1 MNAMDD
7 PDIDICAKTKRK
19 HEWRL
24 ADVRTLQGVRPPVTV
39 KDWQCQDCGL
49 GKQTDDPIL

>member
-1 MNAMDD
+1 MATTD
-7 PDIDICAKTKRK
+7 PPNIVICPKTQRK

-39 KDWQCQDCGL
+39 KDWECQDCRL
-49 GKQTDDPIL
+49 RKQTDDPII